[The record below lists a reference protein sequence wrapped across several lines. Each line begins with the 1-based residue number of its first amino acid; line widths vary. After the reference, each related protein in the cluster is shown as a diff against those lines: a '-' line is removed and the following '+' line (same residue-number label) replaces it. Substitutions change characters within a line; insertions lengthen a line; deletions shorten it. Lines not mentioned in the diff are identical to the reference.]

1 MNMTIHREGRKLL
14 VALFLIL
21 LILNFGILYVW
32 PAAETGRLI
41 ALIISAVL
49 FVFFLQFFRIPR
61 IKSVG
66 AHDLVLSPANGKV
79 VVIEP
84 TKVDEYI
91 EERRIQISIFMRV
104 FDVHN
109 NRNPVSGI
117 VRYLAYHPGRY
128 LVAWH
133 PKSSAENERTTIVY
147 ETADGL
153 LIPVRQIAGVLARR
167 IKCYVSEGDEVA
179 QGSEFG
185 FIKFGSRL
193 DVFLPLDAE
202 VLVKNGEIVT
212 GGKTV
217 LARLKTA

>member
-1 MNMTIHREGRKLL
+1 MNMTIHREGRKMLI
-14 VALFLIL
+14 ALFLFL
-21 LILNFGILYVW
+21 LIFNIGIRYVW
-32 PAAETGRLI
+32 PEAEDGRLI
-41 ALIISAVL
+41 ALGVSAVL
-49 FVFFLQFFRIPR
+49 FVSFLQFFRVPHIE
-61 IKSVG
+61 SVP
-66 AHDLVLSPANGKV
+66 AQDLVLSPANGKV

-84 TKVDEYI
+84 TMVDEYV

-117 VRYLAYHPGRY
+117 VRYFAYHPGRY

-133 PKSSAENERTTIVY
+133 PKSSTENERTTIVY
-147 ETADGL
+147 ETGDGL

-167 IKCYVSEGDEVA
+167 IKCYLSEGDDAV
-179 QGSEFG
+179 QGGEFG